1 MSSNSESNTRDNSG
15 DLADEQTQE
24 QEARE
29 NIPEPESAA
38 ETLAAETLN
47 EAQAG
52 ADNVADAEADAEA
65 QAIADAEIEAGAAIA
80 LLALELIA
88 EFDAQEAEAD
98 GPHLTIVPVAKLASE
113 HVRNVIEAALFA
125 ADEALTVDRLFKL
138 FMPEEL
144 ADENGRGQIRD
155 ALEELEAACES
166 RGFELKKVASGYRMQ
181 VRQNLSPWVSR
192 LWEEKP
198 PRYTRALL
206 ETMALIAYKQPATR
220 GDIEEVRGV
229 AVSSNIMRTLLERG
243 WIREVGHRDVPGRP
257 SMYGTTKEFLDYFN
271 LSSLDQLPSLPEVR
285 ELVEPAQTPDQPVVE
300 LVDETADATK
310 AGAADDEAVDE
321 AADPDDLVEELA
333 AALDDAE
340 TVGQLDD
347 EQVDDAPDELADD
360 VSDAVVEVAPGDEL
374 KGVDMPD
381 AGAGVTNSSAPVFA
395 DNEVLVVSE
404 SASVEVQQSSELTTL
419 PSADSQ
425 E

>member
-1 MSSNSESNTRDNSG
+1 MSSNSENNTRDHSG
-15 DLADEQTQE
+15 ERADDLVE
-24 QEARE
+24 QEPMAQE
-29 NIPEPESAA
+29 NTPESAGD
-38 ETLAAETLN
+38 EEAAEDDVVV
-47 EAQAG
+47 AG
-52 ADNVADAEADAEA
+52 DARS
-65 QAIADAEIEAGAAIA
+65 QAITDAEIEAGGAVAMMAAE
-80 LLALELIA
+80 LAA
-88 EFDAQEAEAD
+88 EFEAIESGTD
-98 GPHLTIVPVAKLASE
+98 GPHLTIVPVEKLTSE
-113 HVRNVIEAALFA
+113 RVRNVLEAALFA

-144 ADENGRGQIRD
+144 AEENGRGQIRD
-155 ALEELEAACES
+155 ALAELEAACEG
-166 RGFELKKVASGYRMQ
+166 RGFELKQVASGYRMQ

-243 WIREVGHRDVPGRP
+243 WIREVGQRDVPGRP

-271 LSSLDQLPSLPEVR
+271 LSSLDQLPSLPEIR
-285 ELVEPAQTPDQPVVE
+285 ELVEPVQTPDEPVAKII
-300 LVDETADATK
+300 DETADAK
-310 AGAADDEAVDE
+310 VVEPAADTDATADTETDDQSDATEDSAELDVAEDGDEGVQDSIQSAAEEAPRADFGEELTAVD
-321 AADPDDLVEELA
+321 
-333 AALDDAE
+333 
-340 TVGQLDD
+340 T
-347 EQVDDAPDELADD
+347 
-360 VSDAVVEVAPGDEL
+360 
-374 KGVDMPD
+374 PD
-381 AGAGVTNSSAPVFA
+381 AATDSGAGVTNSSAPVFA

-404 SASVEVQQSSELTTL
+404 SANVEVQQTSELTTL